1 MTSNFNAKKGGAN
14 SRPQLSPEE
23 YAEKKKAE
31 KDAVYQMIDEAA
43 AEVVSAPEKFRAFL
57 DTQSRMDRYSAA
69 NALLIYKQN
78 PTATQLKSFG
88 DWGEEGVKINK
99 GAKSISILEPV
110 EYTKND
116 GTTGIS
122 YNVKKVFDVTQ
133 TTANRQPA
141 PTANRDP
148 QKLVA
153 VMLDTAPINKEN
165 ADELPFP
172 NMGAFYNNEK
182 RTLYVK
188 RNIGDSVALCQC
200 VAQEL
205 GHAQLSMNSEVYSR
219 RDMGFQAVCVGYMLC
234 KKFGVDTKNF
244 AIDRIPEELAKKEP
258 KEIRAEL
265 SKPRTA
271 MNEIYSRVSDELYRQ
286 KQERSKDR
294 ER

>member
-1 MTSNFNAKKGGAN
+1 MTSNFNVKKGGSN

-31 KDAVYQMIDEAA
+31 KDAVYHMIDEAA
-43 AEVVSAPEKFRAFL
+43 AEVVSDPEKFKAFL

-69 NALLIYKQN
+69 NALLIYMQN
-78 PTATQLKSFG
+78 PTASQLKSFG
-88 DWGEEGVKINK
+88 DWGEEGAKINK
-99 GAKSISILEPV
+99 GAKSLSILEPV

-148 QKLVA
+148 QRLVA

-182 RTLYVK
+182 QTLYVK

-265 SKPRTA
+265 AGTRTA

-286 KQERSKDR
+286 KQERSKDK